1 MRFAEL
7 LFHSAERLDLHAA
20 SMPDGA
26 SERADGTA
34 LYPGRHFIQREQR
47 WQTGAV
53 SQPEDCQEPL
63 PLKGHSVTFAG
74 SWRPSCS
81 GLPRKYS
88 LKCPEMLGLRARRE
102 IGSSRLPDS
111 AKGQTTPVP
120 ARDRL
125 CGPECDDF
133 VIVSKISPHPEV
145 LTQTNLVIQSR
156 PDSDSMDLRPIGASD
171 GLTSFCGSSRRESC

>member
-1 MRFAEL
+1 MGKIRV
-7 LFHSAERLDLHAA
+7 
-20 SMPDGA
+20 
-26 SERADGTA
+26 
-34 LYPGRHFIQREQR
+34 
-47 WQTGAV
+47 QTITT
-53 SQPEDCQEPL
+53 L
-63 PLKGHSVTFAG
+63 
-74 SWRPSCS
+74 
-81 GLPRKYS
+81 LPRKYS

-156 PDSDSMDLRPIGASD
+156 PDSDSMDLRPIGAGD
-171 GLTSFCGSSRRESC
+171 GLTSLCGSSRRESG

>member
-1 MRFAEL
+1 MAT
-7 LFHSAERLDLHAA
+7 LF
-20 SMPDGA
+20 
-26 SERADGTA
+26 
-34 LYPGRHFIQREQR
+34 FEQVAR
-47 WQTGAV
+47 VVDHEHKHQSRQNQPIAV
-53 SQPEDCQEPL
+53 PCRTVDVP
-63 PLKGHSVTFAG
+63 
-74 SWRPSCS
+74 

-156 PDSDSMDLRPIGASD
+156 PDSDSMDRRPIGASD
-171 GLTSFCGSSRRESC
+171 GLTSFCGSSRRQSC

>member
-1 MRFAEL
+1 MRRGDACTEEL
-7 LFHSAERLDLHAA
+7 RSLHSRR
-20 SMPDGA
+20 
-26 SERADGTA
+26 RAPPKPISCAIT
-34 LYPGRHFIQREQR
+34 PMTQRSFLSR
-47 WQTGAV
+47 
-53 SQPEDCQEPL
+53 
-63 PLKGHSVTFAG
+63 
-74 SWRPSCS
+74 
-81 GLPRKYS
+81 LPRKYS

-102 IGSSRLPDS
+102 IGLSRLPDS